1 MAEYPVFTLEQLTGR
16 TRDHLTEL
24 ADPRCSLHREVVG
37 PYLAMR
43 AAAAV
48 DGIDLSAFSGFRD
61 FDRQLA
67 IWNGKFRGERPMQD
81 RAGRALDPLALPP
94 AERVTAILWW
104 SALPGASRHHW
115 GTDFDVMDPG
125 MLPPGYRLQVVPAEY
140 GPGGPFER
148 LTAWL
153 DAHMHAYG
161 FYRPY
166 STDRGG
172 VQPEPWHLSYAPLA
186 VRAQQ
191 ALTREALHGVLS
203 AADIEGKQEVLDS
216 LGENFTSYVVNIDA
230 PPERALLSP
239 RLA

>member
-1 MAEYPVFTLEQLTGR
+1 
-16 TRDHLTEL
+16 
-24 ADPRCSLHREVVG
+24 
-37 PYLAMR
+37 
-43 AAAAV
+43 
-48 DGIDLSAFSGFRD
+48 
-61 FDRQLA
+61 
-67 IWNGKFRGERPMQD
+67 
-81 RAGRALDPLALPP
+81 
-94 AERVTAILWW
+94 
-104 SALPGASRHHW
+104 
-115 GTDFDVMDPG
+115 MDPE
-125 MLPPGYRLQVVPAEY
+125 MLPAGYRLQVVPAEY
-140 GPGGPFER
+140 APGGPFER

-191 ALTREALHGVLS
+191 ALTFQALHGVLS

-216 LGENFTSYVVNIDA
+216 LGENFASYVVNIDA
-230 PPERALLSP
+230 PPETALLSP